1 MARLPRPNKPEAPS
15 SGAAPVPPVVVLVD
29 PQLGDNIGMAARA
42 MANFGLHDL
51 RLVRPRDGWPN
62 PRAVSAA
69 VDADA
74 IINGARLFETTAEAI
89 ADLNLVYA
97 TTARSRHMTKT
108 AVSPEAAVA
117 RMRAPDPDL
126 RPGWLFGPEA
136 KGLGND
142 DVAIADA
149 MVTIPTDPNGIWS
162 LNLGH
167 AVAVLGYEWFRGQGE
182 PAEVFD
188 AEFRARQATKGE
200 LIGLFEHLEAALTES
215 GFLRNADKRPS
226 MKRNLRNIFGRIG
239 LTDHE
244 VRTLRGVIASL
255 DGIRNRRPG

>member
-1 MARLPRPNKPEAPS
+1 MARPPRARRDAPS
-15 SGAAPVPPVVVLVD
+15 PGPAPVAPAVVLVD

-42 MANFGLHDL
+42 MANFGLSDL

-69 VDADA
+69 VGADA
-74 IINGARLFETTAEAI
+74 IIDGARLFETTAEAI
-89 ADLNLVYA
+89 ADLTLVYA

-108 AVSPEAAVA
+108 AVSPEEAVA
-117 RMRAPDPDL
+117 RMRAPGPDP

-136 KGLGND
+136 KGLAND
-142 DVAIADA
+142 DVALADA
-149 MVTIPTDPNGIWS
+149 IVTIPTDPAMWS

-167 AVAVLGYEWFRGQGE
+167 AVAVLGYEWFRGMGQ
-182 PAEVFD
+182 PPEVFD
-188 AEFRARQATKGE
+188 AELRARQATKGE
-200 LIGLFEHLEAALTES
+200 LIALFEHLEAALTES
-215 GFLRNADKRPS
+215 GFLRHSDKRPS
-226 MKRNLRNIFGRIG
+226 MKRNLRNIFGRMG

-255 DGIRNRRPG
+255 EGTRKRRPG